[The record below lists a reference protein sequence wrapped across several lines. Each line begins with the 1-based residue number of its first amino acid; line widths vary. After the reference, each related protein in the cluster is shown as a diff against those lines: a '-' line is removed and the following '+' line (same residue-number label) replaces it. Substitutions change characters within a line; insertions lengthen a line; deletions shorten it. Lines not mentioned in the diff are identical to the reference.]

1 MSASGSGVVDVVFD
15 DDDDDDDDVVVV
27 SERERAHTRVHARI
41 IHTREGHVTVNLTSC
56 KRSEARVL
64 AHRDMTDKIAIP

>member
-27 SERERAHTRVHARI
+27 SERERAHTRVHACI